1 MCPQSRSSST
11 RRLEGLD
18 LARALAFAGM
28 LLAHFASPRPG
39 DGPGWVRGLDA
50 VADGRAAPL
59 FCVLLGVGAG
69 LLTAGG
75 SRDVVIVRRGLL
87 LFLLGVLL
95 WPYTPVVYL
104 ILPHYGVLLALMPLL
119 RRVATRWLLPL
130 ALVAFAVPSLAR
142 SLMVDDRLRATLQP
156 DHFSD
161 LADIGAVVRY
171 LLWTGGYP
179 LVGWV
184 GFALVGLWLYREL
197 PRGRGPALRLALV
210 SGALVATQPLWA
222 EAREALGGSAA
233 PGQSEG
239 LAAFFDT
246 TAHSNMF
253 GWYVLAS
260 ASAVA
265 AAALCLVLVP
275 GQATRG
281 LRPLVLLGQLALT
294 AYVAHLVLGE
304 QWLWE
309 WERTERP
316 SLLTQLVIVGVVVAA
331 FAAVA
336 TLWRSRF
343 QRGPLEAALRVAA
356 G

>member
-1 MCPQSRSSST
+1 MPRS
-11 RRLEGLD
+11 LKL
-18 LARALAFAGM
+18 
-28 LLAHFASPRPG
+28 
-39 DGPGWVRGLDA
+39 
-50 VADGRAAPL
+50 
-59 FCVLLGVGAG
+59 VLGA
-69 LLTAGG
+69 
-75 SRDVVIVRRGLL
+75 
-87 LFLLGVLL
+87 LGVLL
-95 WPYTPVVYL
+95 ALLVVAAVVIAATFDPNAYKPQL
-104 ILPHYGVLLALMPLL
+104 VELVKQKTQRTLQIPGEIELSFFPSLGARLGALSISEHRAAAPFASVESARVSLALMPLL

-184 GFALVGLWLYREL
+184 GFALVGMWLYREL
-197 PRGRGPALRLALV
+197 PRGRGAALRLALV

-222 EAREALGGSAA
+222 EAREALGGGAA
-233 PGQSEG
+233 TGQAEG

-265 AAALCLVLVP
+265 AAALCLVVVP
-275 GQATRG
+275 AQATRG

-316 SLLTQLVIVGVVVAA
+316 SLLTQLVIVGLVVAA